1 MTLSRRGANPTRLAG
16 RLVEQSKLVPL
27 AHGLY
32 LSPKEGP
39 FGLIPA
45 SDDELRQTFLDGGD
59 YVFTGPERWN
69 ALTLGTTAP
78 FASALVYATPAQ
90 GATPKNITVA
100 VPRSAGEVVA
110 SALAKSHI

>member
-1 MTLSRRGANPTRLAG
+1 VTLSRRGAHPTRLAG